1 MSLDNFRS
9 NTVEVQSPAV
19 DGFAITPHDTNPLTH
34 VTRAIYVGGG
44 GHLNVV
50 MLGGTTVLFSNV
62 PAGSLLPIRVR
73 QVLATGTTATL
84 LDGLV

>member
-9 NTVEVQSPAV
+9 NTVEVQSPAS
-19 DGFAITPHDTNPLTH
+19 DGFAITPHDTNLLTH

-50 MLGGTTVLFSNV
+50 MAGGTTLLFSNV